1 MPGIMLVECIILRT
15 DVLLLC
21 VVLSVMRTFNQSAV
35 FTFSHFQR
43 RRFRSQ
49 GTGSVRPQRRKKK
62 GKKKVPISR
71 KCSEG
76 KGLSAL
82 PVSPLI
88 ILTLC
93 G

>member
-49 GTGSVRPQRRKKK
+49 GTGSVRPQRRKE
-62 GKKKVPISR
+62 KKVPISR

>member
-49 GTGSVRPQRRKKK
+49 GTGFVRPQRRKKK
-62 GKKKVPISR
+62 EKKKRFLFPGNVLKVKVCLLFQFHHS
-71 KCSEG
+71 S
-76 KGLSAL
+76 S
-82 PVSPLI
+82 
-88 ILTLC
+88 
-93 G
+93 